1 MASSSAW
8 WRAFFSVSRVLW
20 AAAMISPFR
29 ATTAPTGTSP
39 SAAARAASSSAAPI
53 SS

>member
-1 MASSSAW
+1 MEKQKYY
-8 WRAFFSVSRVLW
+8 
-20 AAAMISPFR
+20 I
-29 ATTAPTGTSP
+29 TTAPTGTSP